1 MQLKTFIHSLSILA
15 MAGLLAMPFAANASD
30 SSQQQQQRPQG
41 MPPGPPPQAIA
52 ACNGLASN
60 AACSFAGRNNETV
73 SGTCASPPGNGQGS
87 LACRPSH
94 PPQGMG
100 ANGNGAPPS
109 SN

>member
-1 MQLKTFIHSLSILA
+1 MPFKKYIQTLSRLA
-15 MAGLLAMPFAANASD
+15 IAGLLAMPFTVNADD
-30 SSQQQQQRPQG
+30 STQQQRPQG

-52 ACNGLASN
+52 ACKGLASN

-73 SGTCASPPGNGQGS
+73 TGTCAQPPGNGQGS

-94 PPQGMG
+94 PPHGMG
-100 ANGNGAPPS
+100 ANDNGAPPNS

>member
-1 MQLKTFIHSLSILA
+1 MPLKTRLHALSILA
-15 MAGLLAMPFAANASD
+15 MAGSLTLSIAASASD
-30 SSQQQQQRPQG
+30 SSQQQRPQG
-41 MPPGPPPQAIA
+41 MPPGPPPQAIS

-73 SGTCASPPGNGQGS
+73 TGTCALPPGNGQGS

-94 PPQGMG
+94 PPHGMG
-100 ANGNGAPPS
+100 ANDNGAPPPNN